1 MINAITVLLQS
12 LHAMPQCS
20 DGDGGDGG
28 DGNDGGDNT
37 AITNATTT
45 NSAAKSITSGLV
57 NNVISLLRLIAII

>member
-28 DGNDGGDNT
+28 DGNDGGDNSD
-37 AITNATTT
+37 ATTT

-57 NNVISLLRLIAII
+57 NNVVSLLRLIAII